1 MARRGSRQQ
10 LGTDHQHSLEPWA
23 KEIPRVLEW
32 VCGCSLLSPISF
44 LGVSAIICNKREMR
58 ANDPCSAPVI
68 HHTLPLYTLLHEI
81 GEYQTAQNMNYC
93 IHFTFTYFSKY
104 FTKHLYLDNCNL
116 FTICKRNMQQHSCGT
131 GTGSVYHDWNQML

>member
-10 LGTDHQHSLEPWA
+10 LGSDHQHSLEPWA
-23 KEIPRVLEW
+23 KEIPHVLEW
-32 VCGCSLLSPISF
+32 VAALCSLLSPISF

-68 HHTLPLYTLLHEI
+68 HHTLPLYTLLHNI

-93 IHFTFTYFSKY
+93 IHFTFR
-104 FTKHLYLDNCNL
+104 YLFFKTSIYGQL
-116 FTICKRNMQQHSCGT
+116 QFTICKRNMQQHSCGT

>member
-1 MARRGSRQQ
+1 MARQQ
-10 LGTDHQHSLEPWA
+10 QAAAWQRSSTFLGTLGQGNTTCLG
-23 KEIPRVLEW
+23 VG
-32 VCGCSLLSPISF
+32 GCSLLSPISF

-68 HHTLPLYTLLHEI
+68 HHTLPLYTLHEI
-81 GEYQTAQNMNYC
+81 GEYQTTQNMNYC

-116 FTICKRNMQQHSCGT
+116 FTICKRDMQEHSCGT